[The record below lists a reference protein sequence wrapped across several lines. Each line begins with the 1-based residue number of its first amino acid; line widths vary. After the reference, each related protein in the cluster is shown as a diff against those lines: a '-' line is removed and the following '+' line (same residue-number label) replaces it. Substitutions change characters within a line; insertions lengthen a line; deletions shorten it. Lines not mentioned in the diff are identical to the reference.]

1 MINKSEITN
10 FSPYPQI
17 AGVMPNDS
25 SIEFIGIRKTKQVLW
40 MQNGSNHY
48 FCDLPI
54 EHYTLL
60 KNAYLKDH
68 KAVRFL
74 SGVTDH
80 LNQQVELYT
89 YYMYGE
95 VDSTP
100 DISNGKLAP
109 SENFR
114 DTRNCPSL
122 LWNSKNI
129 NIGNH
134 ILTPRQLVI
143 VDCMLIQDLP
153 DKAIASVLGI
163 SHKTLDF
170 HKANLFKSVGV
181 KNKTMLLKVCIHHK
195 VVRI

>member
-1 MINKSEITN
+1 MINSNKVTN

-25 SIEFIGIRKTKQVLW
+25 NVEFIGIRKTKQVFW

-95 VDSTP
+95 IDSTP
-100 DISNGKLAP
+100 DISNGKLAA

-114 DTRNCPSL
+114 DIRNCPSL

-143 VDCMLIQDLP
+143 VDLIGNNLP
-153 DKAIASVLGI
+153 DKAIAGVLGI

-170 HKANLFKSVGV
+170 HKANLFKALGIST
-181 KNKTMLLKVCIHHK
+181 KMELLKLSIQHK
-195 VVRI
+195 IIA

>member
-1 MINKSEITN
+1 MINNSEITN
-10 FSPYPQI
+10 FNHYPQI
-17 AGVMPNDS
+17 AGMNPGDN
-25 SIEFIGIRKTKQVLW
+25 SIEFQGVRKTKQVLW

-68 KAVRFL
+68 KAVSFL

-100 DISNGKLAP
+100 DIKNGKLAP

-114 DTRNCPSL
+114 DTNDCPSL
-122 LWNSKNI
+122 LWESKNI
-129 NIGNH
+129 NIGSH

-143 VDCMLIQDLP
+143 IDLMAKGMA
-153 DKAIASVLGI
+153 DKQIADALGI
-163 SHKTLDF
+163 AHKTLDN
-170 HKANLFKSVGV
+170 HKQKMFKDLGV
-181 KNKTMLLKVCIHHK
+181 QSKYDILKLSFQHK
-195 VVRI
+195 IVA

>member
-1 MINKSEITN
+1 MINNSEITN

-25 SIEFIGIRKTKQVLW
+25 NIEFIGIRKTKQVLW

-80 LNQQVELYT
+80 INQQVELYT

-129 NIGNH
+129 NIGSH
-134 ILTPRQLVI
+134 ILTPRQL
-143 VDCMLIQDLP
+143 LIIDLMHKGLT
-153 DKAIASVLGI
+153 DKQIAVALGI
-163 SHKTLDF
+163 AHKTIDN
-170 HKANLFKSVGV
+170 HKQKLFKALNVPSKYDVLILAFQY
-181 KNKTMLLKVCIHHK
+181 KI
-195 VVRI
+195 IA

>member
-1 MINKSEITN
+1 MINNSEITN
-10 FSPYPQI
+10 FSPNPKI
-17 AGVMPNDS
+17 AGLMPYDS
-25 SIEFIGIRKTKQVLW
+25 NIEFVGIRKTKQVLW
-40 MQNGSNHY
+40 LQNGSNHY
-48 FCDLPI
+48 FSDLPV
-54 EHYTLL
+54 EHYNLL
-60 KNAYLKDH
+60 KTSYLKDH
-68 KAVRFL
+68 KARRFL
-74 SGVTDH
+74 EAVSDH
-80 LNQQVELYT
+80 LPRQVELYT

-143 VDCMLIQDLP
+143 VDLIGNNLP
-153 DKAIASVLGI
+153 DKAIASVLGV

-170 HKANLFKSVGV
+170 HKSNLFKAVGV
-181 KNKTMLLKVCIHHK
+181 STKMELLKLSIQHK
-195 VVRI
+195 IIA